1 MIIFTITITKILIML
16 LMIKVILKR
25 RKFKFHNI
33 KIDDYLYNHNNPD
46 HCNHDKGHSEK
57 VES

>member
-1 MIIFTITITKILIML
+1 MIIFTITITMILIML

-33 KIDDYLYNHNNPD
+33 KIDDNLYND
-46 HCNHDKGHSEK
+46 HYDHDKGHSEK